1 MLVIQHFS
9 HCSKQKLVRQGEV
22 KEREQRC
29 FILFLFLFIFK
40 KNKQKLSEGGRYEF
54 SGVA

>member
-29 FILFLFLFIFK
+29 FILFLFIFK
-40 KNKQKLSEGGRYEF
+40 KNKQKLSEGGRDEI